1 VLKALQKMLI
11 NICAKRRAKDVK
23 LVYLLKAMPNILLIN
38 NCSKIQAKHVKIVHV
53 LNAVP
58 KM

>member
-1 VLKALQKMLI
+1 MLI